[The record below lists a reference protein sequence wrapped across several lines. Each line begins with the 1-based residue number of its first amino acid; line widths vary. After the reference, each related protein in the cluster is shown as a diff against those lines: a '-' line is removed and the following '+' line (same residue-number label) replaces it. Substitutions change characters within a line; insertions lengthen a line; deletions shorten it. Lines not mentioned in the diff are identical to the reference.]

1 MKNEWLFFF
10 LASLLF
16 SCQSDTEISPFT
28 ASKKPFL
35 LAQQTDNQKVVKT
48 ITYNLDQQVA
58 STITYDAEI
67 IRSEMQYTNKRLTR
81 QNDFYPDGSSA
92 GYKLYFYDFYG
103 LMDRIDHYKP
113 DIYDYTKI
121 TLHHYETFEYNT
133 QHQLTKSS
141 YYHSHGAGELTIDSY
156 NEYEYDTKG
165 NLLAHRVYSHKLG
178 GQGDM
183 VLAVTGAFEFDDKAN
198 PFPLNGIQNTD
209 KQTIS
214 KNNLIK
220 ATYKYPNGNVYPEFS
235 FEANYTYYEHGF
247 PQKAVFQFA
256 NGKQIERQWEYQKAG
271 E

>member
-1 MKNEWLFFF
+1 MKKYLLFFF
-10 LASLLF
+10 LISAFF
-16 SCQSDTEISPFT
+16 SCQSDTEMSPFV
-28 ASKKPFL
+28 ASPKSFL
-35 LAQQTDNQKVVKT
+35 LSQQIDNQKVVKT
-48 ITYNLDQQVA
+48 ITYNADRQVA
-58 STITYDAEI
+58 NMVTYNAEI

-92 GYKLYFYDFYG
+92 GYKAYFYDFYG
-103 LMDRIDHYKP
+103 RTDKIEHYKP

-121 TLHHYETFEYNT
+121 SLHHYETFEYNT

-141 YYHSHGAGELTIDSY
+141 YYHSHGAGEMTVDNYS
-156 NEYEYDTKG
+156 EYEYDAKG
-165 NLLAHRVYSHKLG
+165 NLRTHRVYAHKLG

-214 KNNLIK
+214 KNNLTK
-220 ATYKYPNGNVYPEFS
+220 ATYTYPNGNVYPEFS
-235 FEANYTYYEHGF
+235 FTANYTYYEHGF

-256 NGKQIERQWEYQKAG
+256 NGTRIERQWEYQKAG